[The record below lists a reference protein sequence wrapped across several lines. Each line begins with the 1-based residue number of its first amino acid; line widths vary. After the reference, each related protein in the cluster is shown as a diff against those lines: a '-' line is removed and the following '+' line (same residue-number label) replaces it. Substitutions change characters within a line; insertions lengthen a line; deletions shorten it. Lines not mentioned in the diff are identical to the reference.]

1 MYFIL
6 QRISFSKYAKYYFSR
21 QFPVGS
27 FCLSLLKT
35 PHNLSYQIYQIR
47 WKCTTRS
54 PVVDFASILQ
64 AAFTGAD
71 PKSTKKTDNLTEF
84 LALLGSAHIKAANKT
99 LIKLTPVV
107 NFTNIYVQIFC
118 QYSFIKKLQSQTVI
132 REKLQ
137 EALLYE
143 KGICK
148 MLMKLT
154 PAVNFINI

>member
-1 MYFIL
+1 
-6 QRISFSKYAKYYFSR
+6 
-21 QFPVGS
+21 
-27 FCLSLLKT
+27 
-35 PHNLSYQIYQIR
+35 
-47 WKCTTRS
+47 
-54 PVVDFASILQ
+54 
-64 AAFTGAD
+64 
-71 PKSTKKTDNLTEF
+71 